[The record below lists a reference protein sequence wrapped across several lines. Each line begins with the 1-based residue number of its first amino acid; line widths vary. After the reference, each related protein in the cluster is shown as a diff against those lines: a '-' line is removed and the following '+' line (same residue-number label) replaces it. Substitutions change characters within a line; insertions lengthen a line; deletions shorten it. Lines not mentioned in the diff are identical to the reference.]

1 MKLSFNLQR
10 LHGSAE
16 RSAFS
21 WLFDGWLVAMPK
33 DDHEDADDETRR
45 KKTKAGH
52 YQHVTVEVLQTHV
65 KANTPGASWALENLL
80 RTQSRRRVRV
90 AFYIP
95 YRFKREYKTRFKTL
109 APKEKFWAE
118 DCKVCGQLMSVVPL
132 PSFLGHTALR
142 DDDLI

>member
-1 MKLSFNLQR
+1 MAKISNQR

-21 WLFDGWLVAMPK
+21 WLFDGWLIAMPK
-33 DDHEDADDETRR
+33 EEHDYADRD
-45 KKTKAGH
+45 KTSREPGH
-52 YQHVTVEVLQTHV
+52 YQHVTIEHLQD
-65 KANTPGASWALENLL
+65 KALAIPDASRALRNLL
-80 RTQSRRRVRV
+80 QTQSRRRVRV

-95 YRFKREYKTRFKTL
+95 YKFKREYKTRFQAL

-118 DCKVCGQLMSVVPL
+118 DYRFCGQVMSLVPL

-142 DDDLI
+142 DDELI